1 MLNFVKNNEKFCS
14 VGKLNVY
21 LQPQKK
27 DINIYKISNSYDKGR
42 YRKRNRKEDWC

>member
-21 LQPQKK
+21 LQPQKIK

-42 YRKRNRKEDWC
+42 YRKRNR